1 MWVLSDVAYNFTITG
16 LEARSAD
23 QFFEVLTSCGNV
35 TSCNFATITAFCN
48 GTKTDGSIQKLNL
61 TKKSGGQRVQTKPHS
76 INMVTLLFT
85 VLFFSMMASGVVADP
100 LLTEA
105 GERLPAVGETTTK
118 TVKATIDVGTLR
130 SANATYYAFECNG
143 VETDLA
149 GWNACE
155 HRVWLTGVELPFAG
169 KISRR
174 QSDFDQPTVG
184 WYWGEEHFT
193 ADNTDL
199 VRRFCTKVERAETWN
214 GWDVALTPILGNGVS
229 ATMTRGK
236 SVSENI
242 NIGVNLSGE
251 YKFKKEHTAK
261 ATVGFEYTRTW
272 SSTDDL
278 SVGFGK
284 VQRKWGVGV
293 VNPKVHRTFGLFQM
307 VEVTNA
313 WWERDPCTEPANV
326 APFSNAD
333 RYFDGPGGFAYG
345 QYLLCESD
353 SHPIPFCTGS
363 GTHW

>member
-1 MWVLSDVAYNFTITG
+1 M
-16 LEARSAD
+16 
-23 QFFEVLTSCGNV
+23 
-35 TSCNFATITAFCN
+35 
-48 GTKTDGSIQKLNL
+48 
-61 TKKSGGQRVQTKPHS
+61 KKSNHAQISPSNTHY

-85 VLFFSMMASGVVADP
+85 LSFFAMIASGVFADH

-105 GERLPAVGETTTK
+105 GETLPSVGETITK
-118 TVKATIDVGTLR
+118 TVKATLDVGTLR
-130 SANATYYAFECNG
+130 STNATYYAFECNG

-214 GWDVALTPILGNGVS
+214 GWDVQLTPVIGTGVTTSIIRGRTVAEKISIGGNIAG
-229 ATMTRGK
+229 
-236 SVSENI
+236 N
-242 NIGVNLSGE
+242 
-251 YKFKKEHTAK
+251 YKFDHRTAGL
-261 ATVGFEYTRTW
+261 TVKFEYSKTW
-272 SSTDDL
+272 TTSDTL
-278 SVGFGK
+278 SINFGS
-284 VQRKWGVGV
+284 VYRKWGVGV
-293 VNPKVHRTFGLFQM
+293 VNPKVHRTFGLLQM

-313 WWERDPCTEPANV
+313 WWEKDPCTEPTNV
-326 APFSNAD
+326 APFTNAD

-345 QYLLCESD
+345 NYVLCQSD
-353 SHPIPFCTGS
+353 SYPIPFCTGN
-363 GTHW
+363 GFHD